1 MMYCENCGTEIS
13 KEAYVCPKCGVK
25 VKNDNTSE
33 DTPNIGLNILSLFFP
48 LVGIILYFTW
58 KKDTPKKAKGVLTFA
73 LIGWAI
79 KYYFNHPILT
89 RVTKKLLSFIL
100 H

>member
-33 DTPNIGLNILSLFFP
+33 DTLNIGLNILSLFFP

-79 KYYFNHPILT
+79 NIILT
-89 RVTKKLLSFIL
+89 IL
-100 H
+100 F